1 MDKDPSR
8 SARDR
13 PVSTWML
20 VVGTLVAAVL
30 ILLLVFDFTAEGRIS
45 GVFGAAAL
53 VYALL
58 YITLIKQ
65 YVSPP
70 EPRAG
75 EDEDEREEEDLNGG
89 SP

>member
-1 MDKDPSR
+1 MTEPAHRKR
-8 SARDR
+8 ER

-20 VVGTLVAAVL
+20 VIGTLVAAIL
-30 ILLLVFDFTAEGRIS
+30 IMLLVFDLTTEGRIS

-65 YVSPP
+65 FVSPP
-70 EPRAG
+70 LPRG
-75 EDEDEREEEDLNGG
+75 RDDEQDEDQDDT
-89 SP
+89 P